1 VSESKRASA
10 RNRAKRRFEPKVQIY
25 QKGVTAMKLG
35 KNLDLQLEDCKGN
48 IFIGG
53 WEFVP
58 GCANDAVDIDFQFN

>member
-1 VSESKRASA
+1 VSESKWASA
-10 RNRAKRRFEPKVQIY
+10 RNRAKRSFEPKVQIH

-58 GCANDAVDIDFQFN
+58 GWANYAVDIDFQFN

>member
-1 VSESKRASA
+1 
-10 RNRAKRRFEPKVQIY
+10 
-25 QKGVTAMKLG
+25 MKLG

-58 GCANDAVDIDFQFN
+58 RWANYAVDIDFQFN